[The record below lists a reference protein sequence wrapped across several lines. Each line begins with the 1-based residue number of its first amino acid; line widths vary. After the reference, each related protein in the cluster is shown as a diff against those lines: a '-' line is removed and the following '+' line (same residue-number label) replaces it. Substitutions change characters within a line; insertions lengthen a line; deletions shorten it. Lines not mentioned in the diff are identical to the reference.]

1 MAIIWAPSS
10 DVLCQFLTPYTGPAD
25 ICFPGNFCLS
35 AMRDA
40 LMDRPS
46 ISDMVLKQLAQV
58 GPAMAP
64 LKPVFDI
71 IDTALAIFRCVTA
84 VPDAITNL
92 DPTELFACVP
102 ELVEKINNLLAL
114 IPQLSLP
121 RLIRSLLSAL
131 AALLRGFA
139 DDLDYLKRR
148 MAEIAAAMDRAADL
162 SDVTW
167 AGFLSCAHE
176 TCKEQAMTMAEAIKG
191 IGRIIL
197 LANLLMS
204 LFGGPE
210 IPCFSAMLDNL
221 DEIDPVIDAL
231 RLLATLIEYI
241 VSLIPDLAYALTLV
255 LGDMKC

>member
-1 MAIIWAPSS
+1 
-10 DVLCQFLTPYTGPAD
+10 
-25 ICFPGNFCLS
+25 
-35 AMRDA
+35 MRDA